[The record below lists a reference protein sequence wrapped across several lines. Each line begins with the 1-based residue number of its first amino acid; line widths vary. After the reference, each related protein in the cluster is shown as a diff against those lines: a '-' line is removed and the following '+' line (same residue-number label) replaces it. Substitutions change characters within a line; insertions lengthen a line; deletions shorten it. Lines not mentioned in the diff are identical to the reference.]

1 MELSSHEIKKFL
13 YILSK
18 KVFLIFQEMELFR
31 TELSELKKQKKKPL

>member
-1 MELSSHEIKKFL
+1 MELSSHKIKNFL